1 MEAFVRSTGA
11 QSTVTVLDNRD
22 RKHTV
27 ALDDEGTVLEHRTT
41 AYPET
46 PDDRTPVED
55 ELVRQAR
62 RYARYTLTVEEDAML
77 ALEPAANP
85 DLLYTASRL
94 LHDVPDEQFDELF
107 APLGIELAGQ
117 TTDQVDPVQPLPRH
131 VDDDAFV
138 FYRVDLWVS
147 QSEDFSLHDYQ
158 QYVAGLDVEMI
169 EGTLNA
175 FAGGNQ
181 LSVGLQY
188 VRNIGRIAEEAGPD
202 ALNLLDIAGCSSIA
216 PVVIQPDGTEVT
228 SQVDTPID
236 EPPTARVELPPVDP
250 GSREECRELL
260 AFHLLCRA
268 RDASLR
274 MGVEPERDVCKVQ
287 GHGSHDATQAYRT
300 LPCYESY
307 HDPDATVTTWDP
319 RQTTQEVSQ

>member
-1 MEAFVRSTGA
+1 MEALVSSTGA
-11 QSTVTVLDNRD
+11 QPTVTVLDNRD
-22 RKHTV
+22 RKHTI
-27 ALDDEGTVLEHRTT
+27 ALDAEGTVFEHRTT

-46 PDDRTPVED
+46 PGDRTPVEN

-77 ALEPAANP
+77 ALPPAENP

-94 LHDVPDEQFDELF
+94 MHDVSDEQFDELF
-107 APLGIELAGQ
+107 AALGVELAGR
-117 TTDQVDPVQPLPRH
+117 TTDEVDPVQPLPRH
-131 VDDDAFV
+131 VDDDAFL
-138 FYRVDLWVS
+138 FYRADLWMT
-147 QSEDFSLHDYQ
+147 QSEDFTLEDYQ

-175 FAGGNQ
+175 FVGGDQ

-188 VRNIGRIAEEAGPD
+188 VRNIGRIAEEAGPE

-216 PVVIQPDGTEVT
+216 PVAIQPDGTEVT
-228 SQVDTPID
+228 PQVDSPVD

-274 MGVEPERDVCKVQ
+274 MGVEPRRDVCKLQ
-287 GHGSHDATQAYRT
+287 GHGSHDATQTYRE
-300 LPCYESY
+300 LDCYEPY

-319 RQTTQEVSQ
+319 RRTTGEGTR